1 MTTITLTQRSG
12 LIDFED
18 TTAPLDLSGGA
29 AAPWDYSSDTS
40 GAACDGSLGLKAGS
54 GINGVN
60 RKSVVSFTAPVGATS
75 MTFFRSHSSIG
86 GPYDYRIDVDG
97 VEVRNY
103 VGTGVVCA
111 SDCIFVSGGAVVQFE
126 CRSATQG
133 EECTLDHVRFWGVS
147 GARKLAGGKDNGK
160 PTLLSMAIA
169 SAPSPPPFIHG
180 PDATKPANDD
190 AKQKLNDKS
199 ANKKDSPPLR
209 GQPKVKP
216 DANHEPP
223 LRERARLLREI
234 KRILI
239 LFNGSLLF
247 ALYFR
252 KWMETHHPPPRRR
265 NNDNY

>member
-1 MTTITLTQRSG
+1 MVLN
-12 LIDFED
+12 
-18 TTAPLDLSGGA
+18 LSGGA
-29 AAPWDYSSDTS
+29 AAPWDYSSDSS

-54 GINGVN
+54 GDNGVN

-75 MTFFRSHSSIG
+75 MTFFRSHSSTG
-86 GPYDYRIDVDG
+86 GPYKYRIFIDG
-97 VEVRNY
+97 VEARNY
-103 VGTGVVCA
+103 GTEVVCA

-126 CRSATQG
+126 CASSSQS
-133 EECTLDHVRFWGVS
+133 EECTLDHVQFWGIS
-147 GARKLAGGKDNGK
+147 GARKLASGKDGK

-169 SAPSPPPFIHG
+169 SAPSPPFIHG

-190 AKQKLNDKS
+190 AKQKLDDKS
-199 ANKKDSPPLR
+199 DNKKDSPPLR

-247 ALYFR
+247 ALFFR
-252 KWMETHHPPPRRR
+252 RVAAMTPEQRRQLWR
-265 NNDNY
+265 M